1 MNKIQKMVIGVLSVT
16 TLIALAIPKKDPI
29 SEASNTT
36 VSEVAPPP
44 AYAPPPPPAPLP
56 VPFDSGPPTDF
67 QIGAPT
73 IDGQPMQPDF
83 GLPFGTSSQTA
94 SPDGGT
100 AQNSQNGYTPP
111 AYNMPGTAP
120 KIEPSD
126 EVAAPNTPGQ

>member
-1 MNKIQKMVIGVLSVT
+1 MDKIQKMVIGVLSVT
-16 TLIALAIPKKDPI
+16 TVIAVVIPKKDPI
-29 SEASNTT
+29 SEASNTA

-44 AYAPPPPPAPLP
+44 AYAPPPPIPLP

-83 GLPFGTSSQTA
+83 GLPFGTSSQSG

-100 AQNSQNGYTPP
+100 AQSNQNGYTPP
-111 AYNMPGTAP
+111 AYVMPGTAP
-120 KIEPSD
+120 KVEPSD
-126 EVAAPNTPGQ
+126 EAATPNTQGQ

>member
-29 SEASNTT
+29 SEASTT
-36 VSEVAPPP
+36 AISEVAPPP
-44 AYAPPPPPAPLP
+44 ANATPPPASPLP
-56 VPFDSGPPTDF
+56 VPFNSEEPTDF

-83 GLPFGTSSQTA
+83 GLPFGASPQTR
-94 SPDGGT
+94 SPDGDP

-120 KIEPSD
+120 KVEPS
-126 EVAAPNTPGQ
+126 EEAAAPNTQVQ